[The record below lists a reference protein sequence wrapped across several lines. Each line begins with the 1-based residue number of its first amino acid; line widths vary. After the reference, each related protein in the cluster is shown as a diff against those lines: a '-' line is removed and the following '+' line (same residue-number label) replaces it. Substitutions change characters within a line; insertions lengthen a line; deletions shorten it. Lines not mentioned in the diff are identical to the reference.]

1 MMVKPRQ
8 MGRSIM
14 PAHVSTTA
22 RTSTGARASWVPALI
37 VAILLIGLVAA
48 AIFNPYRDNPASFD
62 GTALVLG
69 P

>member
-1 MMVKPRQ
+1 MQ
-8 MGRSIM
+8 
-14 PAHVSTTA
+14 AHVSTTA
-22 RTSTGARASWVPALI
+22 RTNTGTRATSWVLVLI
-37 VAILLIGLVAA
+37 LATLLIGLVAA